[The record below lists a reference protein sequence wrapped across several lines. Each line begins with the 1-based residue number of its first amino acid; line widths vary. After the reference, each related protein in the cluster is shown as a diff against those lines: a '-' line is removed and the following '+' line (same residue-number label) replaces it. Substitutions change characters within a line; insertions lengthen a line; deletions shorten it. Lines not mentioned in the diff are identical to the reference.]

1 MVMSIGRQEVAI
13 WHRWNIF
20 CGQAAKEKCYADKP
34 ETIKQLM
41 FNIGDAITEIRT
53 HTLEKVHDKRCD
65 RMKHRNNYTSQQ
77 KNVVNLAKYQTI
89 FNLLQF

>member
-1 MVMSIGRQEVAI
+1 MASYTSYTTIDLLRQIFEAVSSDQTS
-13 WHRWNIF
+13 WHY
-20 CGQAAKEKCYADKP
+20 KT
-34 ETIKQLM
+34 ETIEHLKG
-41 FNIGDAITEIRT
+41 NIRDAIAEIRT